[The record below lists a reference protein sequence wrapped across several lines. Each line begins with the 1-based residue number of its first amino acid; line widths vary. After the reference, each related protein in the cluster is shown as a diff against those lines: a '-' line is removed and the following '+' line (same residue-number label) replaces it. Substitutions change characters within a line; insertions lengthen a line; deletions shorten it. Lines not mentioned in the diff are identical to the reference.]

1 VINYNN
7 ALFALGSQ
15 ILQNDY
21 NASIPPEISDGLIE
35 EQEKIIGAYL
45 FVRLDE
51 EIGKYSSW
59 ADLKNLNLSYSIE
72 SRLIESSSRL
82 PAWYVYVEK

>member
-1 VINYNN
+1 MMETH
-7 ALFALGSQ
+7 
-15 ILQNDY
+15 DY
-21 NASIPPEISDGLIE
+21 WDKRFRGASTK
-35 EQEKIIGAYL
+35 KIIGAYL